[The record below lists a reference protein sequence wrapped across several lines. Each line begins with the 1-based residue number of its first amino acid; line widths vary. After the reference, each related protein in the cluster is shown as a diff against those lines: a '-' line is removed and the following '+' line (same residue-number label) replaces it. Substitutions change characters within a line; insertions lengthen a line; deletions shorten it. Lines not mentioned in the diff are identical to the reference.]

1 MLRKEDRGKSF
12 SNVNGQMIH
21 RKKVR
26 ENFFRNMSSLL
37 MNINQ
42 NIFRIYTGWILPVEK
57 STIIC
62 QTCTFHTGKCRSI
75 ILSEPI
81 YISVSSKLNYIRF
94 FFFFGCISVLPCQHL
109 LWRSLIRKPILGR
122 CHNFLSSNVS
132 RPPENCHWANKDI
145 FGWVTWLATQQ

>member
-1 MLRKEDRGKSF
+1 MLRKGDRVKSF
-12 SNVNGQMIH
+12 SNVSGQLIH
-21 RKKVR
+21 LKKVE
-26 ENFFRNMSSLL
+26 ENSIRNMSSLL

-42 NIFRIYTGWILPVEK
+42 SIFRIYTEWILRGEK

-62 QTCTFHTGKCRSI
+62 QTCILRTGKCRSI

-81 YISVSSKLNYIRF
+81 YISVSSKLNYILI
-94 FFFFGCISVLPCQHL
+94 FFGCISVLTCQHL